1 MAHEFNAVEVD
12 TWVWIFDVSRG
23 LVTARTRSSWTKS
36 WYLNQVKEQINKH
49 SVYENENAKMKIAY
63 LSCE

>member
-23 LVTARTRSSWTKS
+23 LVTARTRSSWTES
-36 WYLNQVKEQINKH
+36 WDLDQVKEKINKH
-49 SVYENENAKMKIAY
+49 SEYENDKAKMKVAY